1 MLNLCTSFIVQRSLN
16 YFFENLKFQ
25 NVQSFSLRE
34 SSSIKKQYKTIMLT
48 PQQIERGKQL
58 KDLTGM
64 SFSELVGYLIENA
77 E

>member
-1 MLNLCTSFIVQRSLN
+1 MADKFNAFNQAKEEIKK
-16 YFFENLKFQ
+16 EEKLKTKLPTK
-25 NVQSFSLRE
+25 NKT
-34 SSSIKKQYKTIMLT
+34 KKQYKTIMLT

>member
-1 MLNLCTSFIVQRSLN
+1 MADKFNAFNQAKEEIKKEEQ
-16 YFFENLKFQ
+16 LKTKLPTK
-25 NVQSFSLRE
+25 SKT
-34 SSSIKKQYKTIMLT
+34 KKQYKTIMLT